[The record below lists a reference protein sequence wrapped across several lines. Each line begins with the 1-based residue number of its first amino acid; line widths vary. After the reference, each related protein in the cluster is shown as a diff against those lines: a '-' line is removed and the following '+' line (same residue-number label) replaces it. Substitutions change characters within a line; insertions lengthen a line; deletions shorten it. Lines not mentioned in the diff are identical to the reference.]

1 MGQVQTADV
10 SGGTFAVSSGSL
22 SRPGLAGVQVQV
34 VGRRVFYNQSLWD
47 GNSALA
53 GSADDGAIASDKAAL
68 RLGSKASFA
77 NYTSFSRGITGVMV
91 DILGLPEIPTASDFV
106 FKVGNNGVPSGWLAG
121 PAPASVTVRSGAGVG
136 GSDRVTL
143 TWASG
148 AVRNVWL
155 EVMVRANAQTGLG
168 AEDIFFFGNAVGET
182 GNSATDTKVNS
193 TDLTRVRLNLGSV
206 PITSVHDINRDGRV
220 NSTDLSTIRLNLTSV
235 GGGLCLI
242 DLRAV
247 TQAEERGER

>member
-1 MGQVQTADV
+1 
-10 SGGTFAVSSGSL
+10 
-22 SRPGLAGVQVQV
+22 
-34 VGRRVFYNQSLWD
+34 
-47 GNSALA
+47 
-53 GSADDGAIASDKAAL
+53 
-68 RLGSKASFA
+68 
-77 NYTSFSRGITGVMV
+77 
-91 DILGLPEIPTASDFV
+91 
-106 FKVGNNGVPSGWLAG
+106 
-121 PAPASVTVRSGAGVG
+121 
-136 GSDRVTL
+136 VTL

-220 NSTDLSTIRLNLTSV
+220 NSSDLSTIRLNLTSV
-235 GGGLCLI
+235 GSGLCLI